1 MTSTD
6 AIDCC
11 APLSASTLS
20 DDEAEATADLFRA
33 LSDPGRVR
41 IVNMLAQSGGGE
53 LCGCDMTEL
62 GLAQP
67 TISHHLKKLHEA
79 GLLERVQRGKRAC
92 YSLDRTAVAKLAAV
106 ADLKA
111 SCC

>member
-1 MTSTD
+1 MAATE

-11 APLSASTLS
+11 APLSAPTLT
-20 DDEAEATADLFRA
+20 DEEADATAELFRA
-33 LSDPGRVR
+33 LADPGRVR
-41 IVNMLAQSGGGE
+41 IVNMLAQTGGE
-53 LCGCDMTEL
+53 LCGCDMTGL

-92 YSLDRTAVAKLAAV
+92 YSLDRAAVAKLAAV

>member
-1 MTSTD
+1 MSTAE

-11 APLSASTLS
+11 APLSAPSLS
-20 DDEAEATADLFRA
+20 DEEAEATAELFRA

-41 IVNMLAQSGGGE
+41 IVNMLATSGGE

-79 GLLERVQRGKRAC
+79 GLLERVQRGKRVC
-92 YSLDRTAVAKLAAV
+92 YSLDRAAVAKLAAV
-106 ADLKA
+106 ADLNS

>member
-1 MTSTD
+1 MSATE

-11 APLSASTLS
+11 APLSAPTLS
-20 DDEAEATADLFRA
+20 DEEAEATAVLFRA
-33 LSDPGRVR
+33 LADPGRVR

-53 LCGCDMTEL
+53 LCGCDMTGL

-79 GLLERVQRGKRAC
+79 GLLERVQRGKRVC
-92 YSLDRTAVAKLAAV
+92 YSLDRAAVAKLAAV
-106 ADLKA
+106 ADLES